1 MEFISK
7 VDSNIDFYDICPS
20 PNINDDVKYIPTKIQ
35 FKDINS
41 SLKQN
46 RSIFAEY
53 RNKSKKYLFFTT
65 DKINRKCMTIYLQP
79 SDNIERVYEILDDIY
94 LDCGYKWLFDEYES
108 QHPMVT
114 GFFC

>member
-65 DKINRKCMTIYLQP
+65 DKINRRLSVRILLKSIYY
-79 SDNIERVYEILDDIY
+79 NRVYSVGQWFIWNNL
-94 LDCGYKWLFDEYES
+94 LLLC
-108 QHPMVT
+108 
-114 GFFC
+114 